1 MKIDGVDIR
10 VGNILD
16 YEGKLWKVLKTM
28 HTQPGK
34 GGAYMQVEMKEIRGE
49 SKKNVRFRSDEKV
62 ERAQLEEVTAQFL
75 FREGNQLTF
84 MQEDNYEQVIINQN
98 LLDNIQMKFLSDGLK
113 VTLEFYKEEV
123 VIVKLP
129 ETLVVT
135 IAECEAAIKNQ
146 TAASSYKPALLEN
159 GVRIS
164 VPPFM
169 ESGEKILINLEELK
183 YLERIKC

>member
-16 YEGKLWKVLKTM
+16 YEGRLWRVLKTM

-34 GGAYMQVEMKEIRGE
+34 GGAYMQVEMKDIRGE

-62 ERAQLEEVTAQFL
+62 ERAQLEEVPTQFL
-75 FREGNQLTF
+75 YSEGDNLTF
-84 MQEDNYEQVIINQN
+84 MQEDNYEQITLHKK
-98 LLDNIQMKFLSDGLK
+98 LLDPIQLKFLSDGLK
-113 VTLEFYKEEV
+113 VTLELYKEEV
-123 VIVKLP
+123 VMVKLP
-129 ETLVVT
+129 ETLIVT

-159 GVRIS
+159 GVRVS

-183 YLERIKC
+183 YLERVK